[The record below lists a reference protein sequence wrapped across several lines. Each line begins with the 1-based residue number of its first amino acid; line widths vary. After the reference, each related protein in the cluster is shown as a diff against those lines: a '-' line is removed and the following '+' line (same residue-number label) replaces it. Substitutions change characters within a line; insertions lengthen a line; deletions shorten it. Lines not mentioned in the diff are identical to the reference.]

1 MKKKGKKVKS
11 EFRRELEA
19 YARDG
24 VVLYLD
30 GVPSTPGKIEK
41 AHLIAEDVTY
51 MRDYVTGKDG
61 KLSRLDFD
69 SVKYS

>member
-11 EFRRELEA
+11 DFRRELEA

-24 VVLYLD
+24 VILYLD
-30 GVPSTPGKIEK
+30 GVPST
-41 AHLIAEDVTY
+41 LIAEDVTY

-69 SVKYS
+69 SVKHS